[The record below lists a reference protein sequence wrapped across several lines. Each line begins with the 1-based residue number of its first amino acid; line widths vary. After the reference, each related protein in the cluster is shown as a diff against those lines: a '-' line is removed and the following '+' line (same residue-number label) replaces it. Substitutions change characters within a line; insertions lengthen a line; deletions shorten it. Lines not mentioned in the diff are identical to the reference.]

1 MTMKNNSKTLEE
13 YLCDATDNINN
24 DRAIAHKL
32 LLELVNKMGEEG
44 TKHVHKDF
52 GEIASKYLE
61 TLQRSNEQLVK
72 IASIIQKRDGLQDT
86 LSAKERDEIFDL
98 IKEEK

>member
-1 MTMKNNSKTLEE
+1 MKNNSKTLEE

-32 LLELVNKMGEEG
+32 LLELVNKMGEEV

>member
-1 MTMKNNSKTLEE
+1 MSNKKTLEQ
-13 YLCDATDNINN
+13 YILDSTKNIEE
-24 DRAIAHKL
+24 DRAKTSKL
-32 LLELVNKMGEEG
+32 LEDLIQTMDKFKEEKY
-44 TKHVHKDF
+44 THKNY
-52 GEIASKYLE
+52 GEIAAMYLE